1 MRGYLISS
9 EATQREPSGS
19 RPLAG
24 WEERAIDAV
33 GTVIEF
39 WGFKRN
45 QGRVW
50 ALLYLR
56 GEARTAAEIQEDLG
70 LSKGAVSMITHE
82 LERWG
87 VIQRARSP
95 GVDAWRFL
103 AEQNLMEM
111 ISRVLAEREVGLVS
125 RVKEDLLQAE
135 REAKSDPRATREQLT
150 RIGRMRLIADLVER
164 SLSLFLKT
172 ARLDATRVVGV
183 LGALRGQARR
193 VR

>member
-1 MRGYLISS
+1 MRGYLI
-9 EATQREPSGS
+9 ASGG
-19 RPLAG
+19 RGAKGAQPLAG
-24 WEERAIDAV
+24 WEERAVDAV

-50 ALLYLR
+50 AFLYLR

-87 VIQRARSP
+87 VIQRVRSP
-95 GVDAWRFL
+95 GIEAWRFQ

-111 ISRVLAEREVGLVS
+111 IRRVLGERELGLVA
-125 RVKEDLLQAE
+125 RVREDLVQAE
-135 REAKSDPRATREQLT
+135 LEAKSDGRATRDQIARL
-150 RIGRMRLIADLVER
+150 GKMRLIADLVER
-164 SLSLFLKT
+164 SLALFLKT

-183 LGALRGQARR
+183 LGSLRQRKA
-193 VR
+193 

>member
-1 MRGYLISS
+1 MRGYLIQSGGDS
-9 EATQREPSGS
+9 RETSGR

-24 WEERAIDAV
+24 WEERAVDAV

-50 ALLYLR
+50 AFLYLR

-70 LSKGAVSMITHE
+70 LSKGGVSMITRE

-87 VIQRARSP
+87 VIQRVRSP
-95 GVDAWRFL
+95 GVEAWRFV
-103 AEQNLMEM
+103 AEQNLMDM
-111 ISRVLAEREVGLVS
+111 ISHVLAEREVGLVG
-125 RVKEDLLQAE
+125 RVREDLVQAE
-135 REAKSDPRATREQLT
+135 REAKGDPRATREQVA

-172 ARLDATRVVGV
+172 ARLDASRMVGV
-183 LGALRGQARR
+183 LGALRRGAR
-193 VR
+193 